1 VSVVTFNAGIES
13 GNVLVATNILFTV
26 ELVGAHGFATEERRA
41 GGKVMDV
48 SETKAFC
55 DLIIGAIA
63 DAPVNADCRF
73 PALVALQAQIRFRA
87 VFFIDL
93 G

>member
-1 VSVVTFNAGIES
+1 
-13 GNVLVATNILFTV
+13 
-26 ELVGAHGFATEERRA
+26 
-41 GGKVMDV
+41 MDI

-63 DAPVNADCRF
+63 DAPVNANCRF
-73 PALVALQAQIRFRA
+73 PALVALQAQIRFWA